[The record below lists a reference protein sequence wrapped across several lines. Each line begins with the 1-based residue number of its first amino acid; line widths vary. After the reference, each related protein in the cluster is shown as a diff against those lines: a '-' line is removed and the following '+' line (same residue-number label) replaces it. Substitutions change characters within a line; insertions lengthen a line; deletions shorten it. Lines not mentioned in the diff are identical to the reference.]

1 MLTSQLNTFWKSL
14 YKRKILN
21 TNNIIGLFAMLGNKE
36 SFLRFY
42 SFCTSSLKFLSDVIN
57 NRSTGNIGRPYRVH
71 TKSKAIWSFGI
82 SLLMLFFS
90 IPIAS
95 AQEKITTKDNALIG
109 PQAATIKP
117 IEQEIRNLLAL
128 SKSQL
133 EIHLEDAVRNAQLA
147 EQLYIQEG
155 EIDPELQLHIYI
167 VNGVAYFIR
176 DNMRI
181 STEYYIKALKLAQDL
196 GNKRYEIYMWVNIGN
211 NLLLIHDYEISRS
224 LFLSALSEF
233 RELKPPLLSD
243 SDLMKLYNSL
253 AICYEKIKQTDSAA
267 YYFELAMEK
276 EDPGARDL
284 YTYQVRI
291 NHLNFLYQNQLGG
304 SEVMD
309 SMERLFLKRDSL
321 PAHARLFLSLY
332 LGNAYKLASEFSKA
346 KNRYLY
352 SYQESLRLQ
361 VVSAQVENTSMLA
374 KMYARLQMPDS
385 SVYYASLS
393 DSLSPKLEKEKVYSR
408 LIKDQVFI
416 KLFDKESEGTLKKG
430 TTFRARFFGLL
441 VFVTLFVVYLA
452 VFQYKKL
459 RKARDLLVQSQS
471 KVGLI
476 RTQKRNLEKK
486 AEVLTQN
493 VQDQSKQILDSQL
506 VIEKMVKTFKANSK
520 KPTDTELRELILYIQ
535 QLKDS
540 ALIQESAFAL
550 GSSQHTFIK
559 KLNAAIPSITPLE
572 QKVCM
577 LLYANMTSKEIASYT
592 RQSIRGVELTR
603 IRLRKKLGLTGTDT
617 SLHAYLLSL

>member
-1 MLTSQLNTFWKSL
+1 MLS
-14 YKRKILN
+14 
-21 TNNIIGLFAMLGNKE
+21 NKE
-36 SFLRFY
+36 CSLCLY

-57 NRSTGNIGRPYRVH
+57 NPRTGNIGRPYRVH
-71 TKSKAIWSFGI
+71 TKSKAIRSFGI
-82 SLLMLFFS
+82 ILLMLFFS
-90 IPIAS
+90 IPFAG
-95 AQEKITTKDNALIG
+95 AQDTTEKKDKAVIKH
-109 PQAATIKP
+109 QAATIKP
-117 IEQEIRNLLAL
+117 IEQEICNLLAL

-133 EIHLEDAVRNAQLA
+133 ETHLEDAVRNAQLA
-147 EQLYIQEG
+147 EQLYIQEDK
-155 EIDPELQLHIYI
+155 IDPELQIHIYI

-176 DNMRI
+176 GNMRI

-196 GNKRYEIYMWVNIGN
+196 GNKRYEVYMQVNIGN
-211 NLLLIHDYEISRS
+211 ILLLVNDYEISRS
-224 LFLSALSEF
+224 LYLSALSEF
-233 RELKPPLLSD
+233 RDHKTPLLSD
-243 SDLMKLYNSL
+243 LDFMKLYNSL
-253 AICYEKIKQTDSAA
+253 AICYEKNEQADSAS
-267 YYFELAMEK
+267 YYYELALK
-276 EDPGARDL
+276 IEDPNARASYL
-284 YTYQVRI
+284 NMVRI

-304 SEVMD
+304 SEVLD
-309 SMERLFLKRDSL
+309 SMERLFLELDSL
-321 PAHARLFLSLY
+321 QAHARLNLSLY
-332 LGNAYKLASEFSKA
+332 LGNAYKLASEYSKA

-374 KMYARLQMPDS
+374 KMYVRLQMPDS

-393 DSLSPKLEKEKVYSR
+393 DSLSPMLEKEKVYSR
-408 LIKDQVFI
+408 LIKDQVLI
-416 KLFDKESEGTLKKG
+416 KLFNKETEETLN
-430 TTFRARFFGLL
+430 THQTLWAWLFWLL
-441 VFVTLFVVYLA
+441 VLSTLFVVYYA

-459 RKARDLLVQSQS
+459 RKAKELLMQSQN
-471 KVGLI
+471 KVGLV
-476 RTQKRNLEKK
+476 RTQNRDLEKK
-486 AEVLTQN
+486 AEVLTQE
-493 VQDQSKQILDSQL
+493 VQDQSKQNLESQL

-520 KPTDTELRELILYIQ
+520 KPTDKELQELILYIQ

-617 SLHAYLLSL
+617 SLHTYLLNL